1 MLNTYLKC
9 AWTRGEGKIRL
20 KETNTD
26 TRTPI
31 SKVSSKLLCRR
42 QSSLDESF
50 HACLCLSPSQ
60 HPGPKPGRKAALG
73 NVSMGSTPSP
83 LTGPPSSCSSL
94 PSSLSSPQL
103 TDREFTGEFPGGDSE
118 NKKPTLEEKYMT
130 WIYNDFFVWLIH
142 PPSPTPHP
150 RPSPQ

>member
-130 WIYNDFFVWLIH
+130 
-142 PPSPTPHP
+142 
-150 RPSPQ
+150 